1 MLYGFLNGFSS
12 FLDEVKQLRSPATLF
27 SRITE
32 LENVFEEKD
41 RGARQKELDLESLSL
56 LVQNLR

>member
-1 MLYGFLNGFSS
+1 MLYGFLNEFSS
-12 FLDEVKQLRSPATLF
+12 FLDEVKQPRSPATLF

-32 LENVFEEKD
+32 LENMFEEKD